1 MDACAS
7 GRTRRGSDPLAFD
20 AHHARI
26 EQPLIGLAR
35 EAAEVRVVRGDDEEE
50 EHEEERE
57 DSHVVA
63 EDAEPV
69 RAGLAGGEEREEPG
83 VAGKGGGVGVGGED
97 GEEDGEGEVGG
108 GAVPIEADVRGVVL
122 GLVKARGEA
131 RQNVDTWT
139 HLQGAIE
146 ANVRDEGARL

>member
-1 MDACAS
+1 MLSRRTPNQCAQVWPG
-7 GRTRRGSDPLAFD
+7 GRS
-20 AHHARI
+20 ARSRAS
-26 EQPLIGLAR
+26 QAR
-35 EAAEVRVVRGDDEEE
+35 
-50 EHEEERE
+50 
-57 DSHVVA
+57 
-63 EDAEPV
+63 
-69 RAGLAGGEEREEPG
+69 
-83 VAGKGGGVGVGGED
+83 GGGVGVGGED